1 LDWLGFLESI
11 TGKEGYTKMTSD
23 SNYSKSKS
31 LYNIALLRFK
41 RNNTALFGAW
51 IIIISIAIAILGP
64 LIQPDSTP
72 NANEM
77 TLQLTTKKPG
87 FTVYT
92 LRVKK
97 NDEPVGSNIFSKMIF
112 GEKRDYREYPIYD
125 YWFEG
130 ENIVVESYTGLED
143 NNGIE
148 TRFNLADVVYPI
160 NFNNLFKRTPDG
172 CLEFYDFVGNKK
184 RKTISELI
192 DIIETDHIVTRT
204 YWLGTDRFGRDL
216 LSRLFAGTRVSL
228 SVGFISVIISLLI
241 GVSLGAISGF
251 FRGWVDDLILWI
263 IQVVWSIPTLLLV
276 IAITFALGKG
286 FWQIFIA
293 VGLSMW
299 PEIARI
305 VRGQILS
312 VREMEFV
319 EASKALGFSNFR
331 IITKHILPNT
341 MGPVIVVC
349 AANFASAI
357 LIEAGLSFLGIGA
370 QPPMPTWGGMIKDH
384 YGYIIVDAAY
394 LAILPGMAI
403 MLMVLAF
410 VLVGNGIRDALDAKA
425 TDAKTI

>member
-1 LDWLGFLESI
+1 
-11 TGKEGYTKMTSD
+11 M
-23 SNYSKSKS
+23 
-31 LYNIALLRFK
+31 
-41 RNNTALFGAW
+41 
-51 IIIISIAIAILGP
+51 
-64 LIQPDSTP
+64 
-72 NANEM
+72 
-77 TLQLTTKKPG
+77 
-87 FTVYT
+87 V
-92 LRVKK
+92 
-97 NDEPVGSNIFSKMIF
+97 
-112 GEKRDYREYPIYD
+112 EYKAPM
-125 YWFEG
+125 
-130 ENIVVESYTGLED
+130 
-143 NNGIE
+143 
-148 TRFNLADVVYPI
+148 R
-160 NFNNLFKRTPDG
+160 
-172 CLEFYDFVGNKK
+172 
-184 RKTISELI
+184 
-192 DIIETDHIVTRT
+192 
-204 YWLGTDRFGRDL
+204 
-216 LSRLFAGTRVSL
+216 
-228 SVGFISVIISLLI
+228 
-241 GVSLGAISGF
+241 AISGF
-251 FRGWVDDLILWI
+251 FRGWIDDLILWI

-319 EASKALGFSNFR
+319 EASKALGFGNFR